1 MAANGTTAVP
11 ICISRIARNWILQ
24 GRLREAADLCRKYI
38 DYVRERG
45 ESRFFIAGN
54 LYMVLAG
61 ILREWNDL
69 EGAEQMIQT
78 GFQANEPWDL
88 PQIQMTGQIIK
99 ARWQQARG
107 DLEGLHETLDRIER
121 GIQGKSITPDLLS
134 ELRALKVRLWLAQGD
149 PEKAWGHTGLSQ
161 PIEPLDFR
169 HELDHILLAR
179 LLSPAEALGLLD
191 RLTLRAEAGGRF
203 GRLLEM
209 RVIEALALAQLN
221 RTPQA
226 LEKLGECLALG
237 EPQGYLRIF
246 LDEGEEMREL
256 LSAYLHAPAPAHLT
270 YAQRILQAFGHPE
283 KTSVQGQGELIEALT
298 RRELEVLGLISAGDS
313 NQDIAE
319 KLVITVS
326 AVKKHTSNIYG
337 KLGVSSRTQAVA
349 RARQLNLLTA
359 ER

>member
-1 MAANGTTAVP
+1 
-11 ICISRIARNWILQ
+11 
-24 GRLREAADLCRKYI
+24 
-38 DYVRERG
+38 
-45 ESRFFIAGN
+45 
-54 LYMVLAG
+54 
-61 ILREWNDL
+61 
-69 EGAEQMIQT
+69 MIQA

-88 PQIQMTGQIIK
+88 PQIQMTGQMIK

-107 DLEGLHETLDRIER
+107 DMEGLQETLDHIER

-134 ELRALKVRLWLAQGD
+134 ELRALNVRLWLAKGD
-149 PEKAWGHTGLSQ
+149 PEKAWEHIGLSQ

-209 RVIEALALAQLN
+209 RVIEALALASLK

-246 LDEGEEMREL
+246 LDEGEAMREL
-256 LSAYLHAPAPAHLT
+256 LSAYLRGPAPALPA
-270 YAQRILQAFGHPE
+270 YAQRILQAFDPTG
-283 KTSVQGQGELIEALT
+283 KASASGQGELIEALT

-319 KLVITVS
+319 KLVISVS
-326 AVKKHTSNIYG
+326 AVKKHAGNIYG

-349 RARQLNLLTA
+349 RARQLNLLPP